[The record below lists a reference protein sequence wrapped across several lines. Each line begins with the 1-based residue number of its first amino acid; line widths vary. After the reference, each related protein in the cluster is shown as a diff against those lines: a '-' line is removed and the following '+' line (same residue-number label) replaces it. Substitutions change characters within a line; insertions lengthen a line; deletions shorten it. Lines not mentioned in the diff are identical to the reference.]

1 MNSGIIIDSR
11 HYFLKSYC
19 VLCIIIYA
27 WGDKVKQ
34 RDLVNKLMTVGFVF
48 ERHGGNH
55 DIYRRGS
62 QIEKLPRHKEINEK
76 LARAILRK
84 WGLNH
89 ESGLSDYFYTDKRL
103 LFGRGS

>member
-1 MNSGIIIDSR
+1 MPPLFFEKLL
-11 HYFLKSYC
+11 HFVYF
-19 VLCIIIYA
+19 LCIIIYA

-84 WGLNH
+84 WGI
-89 ESGLSDYFYTDKRL
+89 ES
-103 LFGRGS
+103 